1 MWQQFSAAVSA
12 PSSSMNQCI
21 SDGASVSG
29 ASMNSNVRP
38 SMSSFCPV
46 SVIVS
51 VGAISVIVPREIAV
65 PRPRPK
71 LPFSSNGTSE
81 PYW

>member
-1 MWQQFSAAVSA
+1 
-12 PSSSMNQCI
+12 
-21 SDGASVSG
+21 
-29 ASMNSNVRP
+29 
-38 SMSSFCPV
+38 MSSFCPV